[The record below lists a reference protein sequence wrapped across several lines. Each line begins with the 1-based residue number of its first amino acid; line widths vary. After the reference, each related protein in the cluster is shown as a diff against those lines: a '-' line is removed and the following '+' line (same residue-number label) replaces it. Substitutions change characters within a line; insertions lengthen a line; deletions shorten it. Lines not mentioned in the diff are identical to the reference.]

1 MNLTHQLCVPN
12 GPYSKSQVARAL
24 GIARDALYLRSEQA
38 CKDKQV
44 AMAFEQ
50 RHELDD
56 TTEHRKTEA
65 TTARRV
71 HPRRTLT
78 ENLPIVIPVL
88 PWRLLLLMSF
98 LLSIGVPTYLF
109 GARVGQQVL
118 PTLTNDFY
126 NSSGTPTLPTPTPMP
141 PFPTAL
147 PRPGSLFY
155 TVRVGDS
162 CDEILSV
169 QMHMVDAGQIFNDT
183 NPNTVKALNSAI
195 GQDCHAVQPGMV
207 ITLSPQYPLVALGGV
222 VLKVEATSPQ
232 QPLPTPLITVT
243 SQQQAGID
251 CSNGCLLTIRIAP
264 DTQIHLLVQTALPVR
279 VGSWVW
285 AQAMLARKQIAGF
298 ANYPYADPNISLN
311 GMSLRAC
318 DLQVDNTHDDNSLS
332 CSQLLPNTIVDDG
345 GAWLFGVTGPGSL
358 GHWHYPLHLP
368 AGTRV
373 LLWLSADSRGDLKF
387 QKGNLLYRYNEVAH
401 TYVRV

>member
-1 MNLTHQLCVPN
+1 MDLAHQLCVPN

-56 TTEHRKTEA
+56 TTGHRKTEA
-65 TTARRV
+65 TMTSRD

-78 ENLPIVIPVL
+78 ENLPAL
-88 PWRLLLLMSF
+88 PWRLLLLISF
-98 LLSIGVPTYLF
+98 LLIIGIPTFLV
-109 GARVGQQVL
+109 GIRIGQQVL

-126 NSSGTPTLPTPTPMP
+126 NSSGTPPLPTPTPLP
-141 PFPTAL
+141 PFPTTL
-147 PRPGSLFY
+147 PQPGSLLY
-155 TVRVGDS
+155 TAQPGDS

-169 QMHMVDAGQIFNDT
+169 QMHMTDAGQIFNDA
-183 NPNTVKALNSAI
+183 NPNTVKALNRAI
-195 GQDCHAVQPGMV
+195 GQDCHVLQPGMV
-207 ITLSPQYPLVALGGV
+207 IKLSPQYPLVALGGV

-232 QPLPTPLITVT
+232 QPLPTPLITVAPL
-243 SQQQAGID
+243 QQAGID

-264 DTQIHLLVQTALPVR
+264 GTQIRLVVQTALPVR
-279 VGSWVW
+279 IGSWVW

-298 ANYPYADPNISLN
+298 ANYPYADPNSSLN
-311 GMSLRAC
+311 GMMLQAC

-387 QKGNLLYRYNEVAH
+387 QKGKLLYRYNEVAH